1 MAFPSFFMS
10 SVFAP
15 SLFLSLFIIVSS
27 FFMLS
32 LWAADSP
39 TTPASPKTTPTT
51 AITLARPRLPVRFS
65 MRILLQESNPDLLPA
80 AWTLRARQSSQRCQ
94 IFGGSCVRP
103 GRPRPRESES
113 LDDVVRAGGGLSE
126 AAHRERRQSP
136 VDLVQPEIDLS
147 IRQGEEPPALVIAL
161 DQERAE
167 LDRNRPG
174 GEKFSDRLLADDA
187 RSLRLVR
194 EAQDVGRVALVVG
207 DDEVPV
213 ARVDRDRRGVD
224 LELVDALR
232 EVLLEVARS
241 EEHTSEL
248 QSLAYLVC
256 RLLLEKK
263 KSETQEQRISPS

>member
-1 MAFPSFFMS
+1 MDGAATSLRSRRGPS
-10 SVFAP
+10 P
-15 SLFLSLFIIVSS
+15 SPLG
-27 FFMLS
+27 
-32 LWAADSP
+32 
-39 TTPASPKTTPTT
+39 
-51 AITLARPRLPVRFS
+51 RF
-65 MRILLQESNPDLLPA
+65 Q
-80 AWTLRARQSSQRCQ
+80 T
-94 IFGGSCVRP
+94 V
-103 GRPRPRESES
+103 
-113 LDDVVRAGGGLSE
+113 
-126 AAHRERRQSP
+126 H
-136 VDLVQPEIDLS
+136 QPS
-147 IRQGEEPPALVIAL
+147 
-161 DQERAE
+161 
-167 LDRNRPG
+167 
-174 GEKFSDRLLADDA
+174 LADDA
-187 RSLRLVR
+187 RRLRLVR